1 MYFTFVAGPARGVP
15 PKLALAIWA
24 KASPDIVWKFS
35 EIRRM
40 RQLAFYLFMS
50 TTPERNC
57 VCVRI
62 ADRSR
67 GKKKALKFCPPPFG
81 GSPQALL
88 L

>member
-1 MYFTFVAGPARGVP
+1 
-15 PKLALAIWA
+15 
-24 KASPDIVWKFS
+24 
-35 EIRRM
+35 M